1 MSENT
6 ASLGEDVLLKI
17 TTGQS
22 ETDFDP
28 ERDWPMLTKI
38 VKNFS
43 YEQVWEEITHLND
56 QYSSQE
62 TGMNPDDKNKLFRKT
77 FIKKW
82 NLLSLVI
89 RKGDIGPLS
98 ESFHQQGFVASI
110 AKEFGGKRI
119 SSCIISSTLN
129 ALVGLG
135 FVLVDQPK
143 LEKEILKHLSGLYQK
158 GEISYSDTILD
169 LGVGTAMEIVN
180 YLRANSELHLSAV
193 AKSDHLASEGIME
206 GLLGGSA
213 FVYAAGG
220 HARSI
225 VGITEE
231 RENIK
236 LLVVDPLSQ
245 KPQIKAYSIEEIV
258 NGGGDL
264 PPISLPGSEFI
275 RISRTD
281 RNAVDMDASMRL
293 IEEELPPA

>member
-6 ASLGEDVLLKI
+6 ASLGEDVPLKI

-38 VKNFS
+38 LRNFDR
-43 YEQVWEEITHLND
+43 ERVWEEIANLNH
-56 QYSSQE
+56 QYNFQEAGMSS
-62 TGMNPDDKNKLFRKT
+62 DDKDKLFRET
-77 FIKKW
+77 FINKW
-82 NLLSLVI
+82 NLLNRSI
-89 RKGDIGPLS
+89 KKGDIGPLS

-110 AKEFGGKRI
+110 SKEFMGKRI
-119 SSCIISSTLN
+119 SSCVVSSTLN

-135 FVLVDQPK
+135 FVLVDQSQ
-143 LEKEILKHLSGLYQK
+143 LEKEILNHLSGLYQN
-158 GEISYSDTILD
+158 GEISYNNTALD
-169 LGVGTAMEIVN
+169 LGVGTAMAIVN

-193 AKSDHLASEGIME
+193 AKSDHLSSEGIME
-206 GLLGGSA
+206 GLLEGSA

-231 RENIK
+231 GENIK

-245 KPQIKAYSIEEIV
+245 KPQIKTYSIEEIV
-258 NGGGDL
+258 SGGGDL
-264 PPISLPGSEFI
+264 PPIGLTTSEFI

-281 RNAVDMDASMRL
+281 RNAVNMDAPMRL
-293 IEEELPPA
+293 IEEELPSV